1 MVKTL
6 ISIFITLG
14 LLVGISAYELYHVK
28 ETFAIFHEA
37 LESLYYKTENERAS
51 HEDGKIVRKIWV
63 REKRDLHIWI
73 PHNAIENLDFHL
85 SEALGYL
92 YEGQFT
98 DALPK
103 IEVLIDM
110 AENIPHAFEF
120 NIQNIL

>member
-63 REKRDLHIWI
+63 REKKDLHIWI
-73 PHNAIENLDFHL
+73 PHTIIENIDYQLNEL
-85 SEALGYL
+85 LGYL
-92 YEGQFT
+92 YEYDFQ

-103 IEVLIDM
+103 IEILLEISEFIPQTYSLNL
-110 AENIPHAFEF
+110 ENIF
-120 NIQNIL
+120 

>member
-1 MVKTL
+1 MVKTC
-6 ISIFITLG
+6 ISILVALGMILG
-14 LLVGISAYELYHVK
+14 LCFLEIHYVQ
-28 ETFAIFHEA
+28 ETFNSFRNV
-37 LESLYYKTENERAS
+37 LTGLYEKTEQGEAT
-51 HEDGKIVRKIWV
+51 HEDGIATQRHWEHMKKS
-63 REKRDLHIWI
+63 LHIWI